1 MFFALLFKRQHLL
14 RQLPIGLRDLASGR
28 IGKDALSLGAG
39 FCRPHRARNLCSKDV
54 DFPAVLHLNKGSI
67 ATMCRRYREQ
77 GLEEYARNKYQSHR
91 WLLNWEREEEILN
104 QFNDGTGKQVT
115 ANEIKTVLDEACGK
129 DTGRVYVYNVL
140 KRHGWS
146 KKMPRSRH
154 PKAADEE
161 ACEASKKLNPVCWMP
176 NPKTR
181 PKLSD

>member
-1 MFFALLFKRQHLL
+1 MKRFQITEAEYEAIKAKESATKAHSIPCGDRLQTKCL
-14 RQLPIGLRDLASGR
+14 SKGKKVEEIGQ
-28 IGKDALSLGAG
+28 I
-39 FCRPHRARNLCSKDV
+39 
-54 DFPAVLHLNKGSI
+54 LHLNKGSI

>member
-1 MFFALLFKRQHLL
+1 MKRFQITEAEYEAIKVKESATKDKNISRRL
-14 RQLPIGLRDLASGR
+14 RVLMLRYEGKKVEEIGQ
-28 IGKDALSLGAG
+28 I
-39 FCRPHRARNLCSKDV
+39 
-54 DFPAVLHLNKGSI
+54 LHLNKGSI

-176 NPKTR
+176 DPKTR
-181 PKLSD
+181 PKPSG